1 LPAIELNQDGVSG
14 ETLPSAAAKGDWA
27 LAMAS
32 NMTLPFSGGCACGAI
47 RYECSAAP
55 LRMIN
60 CHCRDCQRA
69 SGSGYSAT
77 LIMAADSVRLL
88 RGECSE
94 HRIVA
99 ESGNVAKRE
108 FCGVCGSPLFAASL
122 ARPEL
127 IGVKAASLDDP
138 SWFAPEAD
146 VWVES
151 AQPWDRMGG
160 IPKFARN
167 RSRPSHS

>member
-1 LPAIELNQDGVSG
+1 
-14 ETLPSAAAKGDWA
+14 
-27 LAMAS
+27 MAT
-32 NMTLPFSGGCACGAI
+32 NITVPFFGGCACGAI
-47 RYECSAAP
+47 RYECTAPP
-55 LRMIN
+55 LRMVN

-77 LIMAADSVRLL
+77 LIMSASSVRLL
-88 RGECSE
+88 RGECKE

-108 FCGVCGSPLFAASL
+108 FCGVCGTPLFAGSL
-122 ARPEL
+122 ARPDIL
-127 IGVKAASLDDP
+127 GVKAASLDDS

-151 AQPWDRMGG
+151 AQPWDHMNPNV
-160 IPKFARN
+160 PKFAKN
-167 RSRPSHS
+167 RPRPSNA